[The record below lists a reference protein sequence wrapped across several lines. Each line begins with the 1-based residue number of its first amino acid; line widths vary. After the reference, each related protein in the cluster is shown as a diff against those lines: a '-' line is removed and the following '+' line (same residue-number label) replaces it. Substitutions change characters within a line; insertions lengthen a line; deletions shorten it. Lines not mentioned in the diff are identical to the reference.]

1 MSRKCVILP
10 KIMSRKCENGYD
22 EAIKNILFPVFLR
35 FLAQTLVGRE
45 GIIRCKKGDMSKLE
59 SQLF

>member
-1 MSRKCVILP
+1 
-10 KIMSRKCENGYD
+10 MSRKCENGYD